1 MTVPTHDPA
10 PQDASA
16 PAWPPAAPGE
26 LRKRAAA
33 LRGELPDSAAEA
45 DAGNADSAHGMRR
58 IWEEGL
64 FSFNLPRQ
72 YGGVTDASPC
82 TSAENFF
89 ALLTD
94 LTAGDS
100 SAGMNYGVQSLV
112 TLEIFDPGNGLPRE
126 TKDEVARRITAQ
138 GTRLVASNAETGSPR
153 PVTARRVP
161 GGIIVAGTKTF
172 NTNSGGG
179 GIANVGVS
187 AVEGEQGRWHALVPL
202 DSAGV
207 NCRHDWDVMGQRGTH
222 SQTIDY
228 NDVFVP
234 DGWYYQAHGF
244 APPMIP
250 YVFLLHSAIMLGPG
264 YGALDAACDYV
275 RKLDRPSL
283 PEFTSAAEDPLV
295 RRRIGDIAVR
305 LEAARAYLLRAA
317 ARIEHWNDNP
327 PGATEIAIEAFAVKV
342 ACVNAALY
350 ATGEI
355 FDLTGARSTAGKYR
369 FDRYWRN
376 ARTFS
381 THDPTDAK
389 EVWVG
394 DWYLSGKE
402 PPLVAMLRV

>member
-1 MTVPTHDPA
+1 VTVPVHDPA
-10 PQDASA
+10 LQDAR
-16 PAWPPAAPGE
+16 PDAARLAE

-33 LRGELPDSAAEA
+33 LRTELPASAAEA
-45 DAGNADSAHGMRR
+45 DAANADSAHGMRR

-64 FSFNLPRQ
+64 FAFNLPYQ
-72 YGGVTDASPC
+72 HGGVSDASPAVL
-82 TSAENFF
+82 TEDFF
-89 ALLTD
+89 TILVD

-100 SAGMNYGVQSLV
+100 SAGMNYVVQSLV
-112 TLEIFDPGNGLPRE
+112 TLEIFDSGNGLPAS
-126 TKDEVARRITAQ
+126 TKEEIARRIAAE
-138 GTRLVASNAETGSPR
+138 GIRFVASNAETGSPR

-161 GGIIVAGTKTF
+161 GGIVVAGTKTF

-179 GIANVGVS
+179 GIANVGLTLD
-187 AVEGEQGRWHALVPL
+187 GEQGRWHALIPL
-202 DSAGV
+202 DADNV

-234 DGWYYQAHGF
+234 DGWYYQAHRPHRALF
-244 APPMIP
+244 P

-283 PEFTSAAEDPLV
+283 PEFTSAGEDPLI
-295 RRRIGDIAVR
+295 RKRIGDIAVS
-305 LEAARAYLLRAA
+305 LEAARAYLLHAA
-317 ARIEHWNDNP
+317 SRIERWDEL
-327 PGATEIAIEAFAVKV
+327 GLDETAVMVEAFAVKV
-342 ACVNAALY
+342 ACVRAALH
-350 ATGEI
+350 ATQEI

-369 FDRYWRN
+369 FDRFWRN

-381 THDPTDAK
+381 THDPIDAK
-389 EVWVG
+389 EVWIG

-402 PPLVAMLRV
+402 PPFMAMLRV

>member
-1 MTVPTHDPA
+1 MTVPVSDPS
-10 PQDASA
+10 PGH
-16 PAWPPAAPGE
+16 AAPRAAEAAE

-33 LRGELPDSAAEA
+33 LRTELPDSAAKA
-45 DAGNADSAHGMRR
+45 DAENTDSTRGMRR

-64 FSFNLPRQ
+64 FSFNLPREH
-72 YGGVTDASPC
+72 GGVTDANPAAF
-82 TSAENFF
+82 TEEFF
-89 ALLTD
+89 SLLID

-112 TLEIFDPGNGLPRE
+112 TLEIFDPGNGLPQA
-126 TKDEVARRITAQ
+126 TKDEIARRITAE

-153 PVTARRVP
+153 PVTARRTD
-161 GGIIVAGTKTF
+161 GGIIVSGTKTF

-179 GIANVGVS
+179 GIANVGVTS
-187 AVEGEQGRWHALVPL
+187 FEGEEGRWHALIPL
-202 DSAGV
+202 DDENV

-234 DGWYYQAHGF
+234 DGWYYKAHGF
-244 APPMIP
+244 SPQMAP

-283 PEFTSAAEDPLV
+283 PEFASAGEDPLI
-295 RRRIGDIAVR
+295 RKRIGTIAVR

-317 ARIEHWNDNP
+317 ARIEHWDDAP
-327 PGATEIAIEAFAVKV
+327 PGETEIAVEAFAVKV
-342 ACVNAALY
+342 ACVDAALY
-350 ATGEI
+350 ATSEI
-355 FDLTGARSTAGKYR
+355 FDLTGARSTSAKYR
-369 FDRYWRN
+369 FDRFWRN

-389 EVWVG
+389 EVWIG

-402 PPLVAMLRV
+402 PPLIAMLRV

>member
-1 MTVPTHDPA
+1 MTVPVSDPS
-10 PQDASA
+10 PGH
-16 PAWPPAAPGE
+16 AAPRAAEAAE

-33 LRGELPDSAAEA
+33 LRTELPDSAAKA
-45 DAGNADSAHGMRR
+45 DAENTDSTRGMRR

-64 FSFNLPRQ
+64 FSFNLPREH
-72 YGGVTDASPC
+72 GGVTDANPAAF
-82 TSAENFF
+82 TEEFF
-89 ALLTD
+89 SLLID

-112 TLEIFDPGNGLPRE
+112 TLEIFDPGNGLPQA
-126 TKDEVARRITAQ
+126 TKDEIARRITAE

-153 PVTARRVP
+153 PVTARRTD
-161 GGIIVAGTKTF
+161 GGIIVSGTKTF

-179 GIANVGVS
+179 GIANVGVAS
-187 AVEGEQGRWHALVPL
+187 IEGEEGRWHALIPL
-202 DSAGV
+202 DSGGV
-207 NCRHDWDVMGQRGTH
+207 TCRHDWDVMGQRGTH

-234 DGWYYQAHGF
+234 DGWYYKAHGF
-244 APPMIP
+244 SPQMAP

-283 PEFTSAAEDPLV
+283 PEFASAGEDPLI
-295 RRRIGDIAVR
+295 RKRIGTIAVR

-317 ARIEHWNDNP
+317 ARIEHWDDAP
-327 PGATEIAIEAFAVKV
+327 PGETEIAVEAFAVKV
-342 ACVNAALY
+342 ACVDAALY
-350 ATGEI
+350 ATSEI
-355 FDLTGARSTAGKYR
+355 FDLTGARSTSAKYR
-369 FDRYWRN
+369 FDRFWRN

-389 EVWVG
+389 EVWIG

-402 PPLVAMLRV
+402 PPLIAMLRV

>member
-1 MTVPTHDPA
+1 VTVPVHDPKD
-10 PQDASA
+10 PDD
-16 PAWPPAAPGE
+16 PAEQARGIAG

-33 LRGELPDSAAEA
+33 LRRELPDSAAEA

-64 FSFNLPRQ
+64 FSFNLPREH
-72 YGGVTDASPC
+72 GGVTGASPAAF
-82 TSAENFF
+82 TEDFF
-89 ALLTD
+89 DIFVDVA
-94 LTAGDS
+94 AGDS

-126 TKDEVARRITAQ
+126 TRDEIARRITAD

-161 GGIIVAGTKTF
+161 GGITVAGTKTF

-179 GIANVGVS
+179 GIANVGLT
-187 AVEGEQGRWHALVPL
+187 VEGEEGLWHALVPL
-202 DSAGV
+202 GQESV
-207 NCRHDWDVMGQRGTH
+207 TCRHDWDVMGQRGTH

-234 DGWYYQAHGF
+234 DGWYYKSHGF
-244 APPMIP
+244 HPQMVP
-250 YVFLLHSAIMLGPG
+250 YVMLLHSAIMLGPG

-283 PEFTSAAEDPLV
+283 PEFASAAEDPLIRKRV
-295 RRRIGDIAVR
+295 GDIAAR
-305 LEAARAYLLRAA
+305 LEAARAYLLRTAG
-317 ARIEHWNDNP
+317 RIERWNELP
-327 PGATEIAIEAFAVKV
+327 PDEAEIAIQSFAVKV
-342 ACVNAALY
+342 ACVNAAVY

-355 FDLTGARSTAGKYR
+355 FDLTGARSTSAKYR
-369 FDRYWRN
+369 FDRFWRN

-389 EVWVG
+389 EVWIG
-394 DWYLSGKE
+394 DWYLTGKQ
-402 PPLVAMLRV
+402 PPMVAMLRV